1 MEAISGDVLAML
13 GTPGD
18 ESSALDSKAMNA
30 VDVRHVVRRP
40 NVSKVASHGIV
51 ATSLIRGDG
60 PSVGVM
66 CGGPVLS
73 VKRRAAPRGNKGPA
87 DPIPRPPDVP
97 PAR

>member
-1 MEAISGDVLAML
+1 MEAISGDVLALL

-18 ESSALDSKAMNA
+18 ASSALDSRAMDA
-30 VDVRHVVRRP
+30 VGVRHVVRRP
-40 NVSKVASHGIV
+40 DVSKVASHGIV

-73 VKRRAAPRGNKGPA
+73 GKLRAVPRGNKGPA
-87 DPIPRPPDVP
+87 DPIPRPPGVP
-97 PAR
+97 PDR